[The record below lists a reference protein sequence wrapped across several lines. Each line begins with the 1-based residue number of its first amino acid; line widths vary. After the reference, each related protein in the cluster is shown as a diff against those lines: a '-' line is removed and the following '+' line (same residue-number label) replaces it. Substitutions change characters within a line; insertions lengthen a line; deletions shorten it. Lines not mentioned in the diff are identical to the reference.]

1 MCCVFN
7 TIQAFNLE
15 LESAFKARKM
25 YDFAGFS
32 LCVEIKELCLF
43 RPGTRDQGEGETA
56 QTLEIYKPNLATFS
70 KSPVSSEAQ

>member
-15 LESAFKARKM
+15 LESAFKERKM
-25 YDFAGFS
+25 YDFGFN
-32 LCVEIKELCLF
+32 LCIEIKELSLF

-56 QTLEIYKPNLATFS
+56 QTLEIYNQT
-70 KSPVSSEAQ
+70 